1 MQVCLG
7 EMQLELDKTYQ
18 QKKELEKQIEQRDEM
33 TSESNAKLMNF
44 QKQLDAMKKDL
55 EESQEAKRLLKEQL
69 DEIQLMGLEET
80 CVKYLQEKQELA
92 TQLDELA
99 RNLAR
104 KEQELMYAEK
114 ERDEKAE
121 IAGRVETLSQRLVE
135 VVKSGKKVEEEL
147 QEVQHSLANNVMQR
161 EAAQTELQTN
171 KTVMTAFRSVF
182 NYTDYTIQRLL
193 HDLDAMKK
201 VLDESYEFEKSIV
214 SSIEE
219 TENEKQ
225 AARAAVAAEYSLLFL

>member
-1 MQVCLG
+1 
-7 EMQLELDKTYQ
+7 
-18 QKKELEKQIEQRDEM
+18 
-33 TSESNAKLMNF
+33 
-44 QKQLDAMKKDL
+44 
-55 EESQEAKRLLKEQL
+55 
-69 DEIQLMGLEET
+69 
-80 CVKYLQEKQELA
+80 
-92 TQLDELA
+92 
-99 RNLAR
+99 
-104 KEQELMYAEK
+104 MYADK

-171 KTVMTAFRSVF
+171 KTVITAFRSVF
-182 NYTDYTIQRLL
+182 NYTCYTIQRLL
-193 HDLDAMKK
+193 YDLDAMKK
-201 VLDESYEFEKSIV
+201 VLDESYEFEKSII

-225 AARAAVAAEYSLLFL
+225 AARAAVAAEYSLFFL

>member
-1 MQVCLG
+1 
-7 EMQLELDKTYQ
+7 
-18 QKKELEKQIEQRDEM
+18 
-33 TSESNAKLMNF
+33 
-44 QKQLDAMKKDL
+44 
-55 EESQEAKRLLKEQL
+55 
-69 DEIQLMGLEET
+69 
-80 CVKYLQEKQELA
+80 
-92 TQLDELA
+92 
-99 RNLAR
+99 
-104 KEQELMYAEK
+104 
-114 ERDEKAE
+114 
-121 IAGRVETLSQRLVE
+121 
-135 VVKSGKKVEEEL
+135 
-147 QEVQHSLANNVMQR
+147 MQR

-219 TENEKQ
+219 AENEKQ